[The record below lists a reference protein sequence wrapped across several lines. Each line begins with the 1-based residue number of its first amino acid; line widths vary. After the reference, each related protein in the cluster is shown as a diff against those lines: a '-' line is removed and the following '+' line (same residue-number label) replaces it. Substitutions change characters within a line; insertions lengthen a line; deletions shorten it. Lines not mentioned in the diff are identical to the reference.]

1 MDPIGPEE
9 SFRYIADRIS
19 RVGGVVDSLFTHD
32 ALQMI
37 VKRANGYPA
46 RIDAICSASL
56 AFAEGQGAAN
66 VDTQSVDSACAGAS
80 NPDSFE
86 FEDGAPGEDG
96 DTDGPSYFL
105 ADEHGEAAVLESD
118 AAGDRTGRGAPGRRG
133 ASDNRR
139 RMGVWA
145 LGLIGALGAVAALMT
160 GGGPDDQLGG
170 GAVGDGA
177 QIAALLPDDDEAVE
191 DRVVPAEPASVP
203 KLTISKDGTAAPEVA
218 APVEADDEAQ
228 AGSKLKRQLEALKRD
243 VKPSRATAPVHAAPR
258 PAPAETVD
266 GKEQANAERPRVQSP
281 PYDAT
286 APAAA
291 SAPATAE
298 PTVPLRIAKAAPSE
312 PEKET
317 APTKPSAPVV
327 PVVPAPAAPKPGAE
341 VSKPATRVA
350 SAAAPVPTGKFFT
363 VQIGAFG
370 SRKNAETLLSD
381 VRAKYSDGRIM
392 TITTDGK
399 AVFRVVSGSFTDM
412 GDAKARAAALDV
424 AGFKTYVRS
433 VEE

>member
-1 MDPIGPEE
+1 
-9 SFRYIADRIS
+9 
-19 RVGGVVDSLFTHD
+19 
-32 ALQMI
+32 
-37 VKRANGYPA
+37 
-46 RIDAICSASL
+46 
-56 AFAEGQGAAN
+56 
-66 VDTQSVDSACAGAS
+66 
-80 NPDSFE
+80 
-86 FEDGAPGEDG
+86 
-96 DTDGPSYFL
+96 
-105 ADEHGEAAVLESD
+105 
-118 AAGDRTGRGAPGRRG
+118 
-133 ASDNRR
+133 
-139 RMGVWA
+139 MGVWA

-350 SAAAPVPTGKFFT
+350 SAAAPVPSGKFFT